1 MQEKLRVVMSKKSPV
16 TLKPPSKKSL
26 EKSSEISSLKHLQDT
41 QIYIKNLFSF
51 IGEDGSREGLYKTP
65 ERVAML
71 HETLYGGY
79 KIDPKTILDSVF
91 SDGLCNEMVIVRD
104 IEFYSMCEHHLLP
117 FFGKISIGY
126 IPDKKVVG
134 ISNLSRLV
142 EVFARRL
149 QIQEKLTTQI
159 ADTIMQYLKP
169 KGAMVVCEALH
180 LCMAMRGNAKQ
191 NAKIL
196 TSAVRGLFQQDSRTR
211 MEFMQ
216 LIKSQ

>member
-1 MQEKLRVVMSKKSPV
+1 MSAKRHLQNNKNK
-16 TLKPPSKKSL
+16 TDLK
-26 EKSSEISSLKHLQDT
+26 KHLQDT
-41 QIYIKNLFSF
+41 QNYIQNRFSF
-51 IGEDGSREGLYKTP
+51 IGEDGNREGLHRTP

-71 HETLYGGY
+71 NETLYSGY
-79 KIDPKTILDSVF
+79 KIDTEKILDSVF
-91 SDGLCNEMVIVRD
+91 SDGACNEMVIIRD

-134 ISNLSRLV
+134 ISNLSKLV
-142 EVFARRL
+142 EAFARRL

-159 ADTIMQYLKP
+159 ADTIMNSLKP

-180 LCMAMRGNAKQ
+180 LCMTMRGNTKQ
-191 NAKIL
+191 DAKIL

-216 LIKSQ
+216 LIKT

>member
-1 MQEKLRVVMSKKSPV
+1 MSIKSQAQNK
-16 TLKPPSKKSL
+16 TDLT
-26 EKSSEISSLKHLQDT
+26 KHLLDT
-41 QIYIKNLFSF
+41 QNYIQNLFSF
-51 IGEDGSREGLYKTP
+51 IGEDGNREGLHKTP

-71 HETLYGGY
+71 NEMLYSGY
-79 KIDPKTILDSVF
+79 RIDPKTILDSVF
-91 SDGLCNEMVIVRD
+91 SDGACNEMIVVKD

-159 ADTIMQYLKP
+159 ADTIMHSLKP

-180 LCMAMRGNAKQ
+180 LCMAMRGDAKQ
-191 NAKIL
+191 NARIL
-196 TSAVRGLFQQDSRTR
+196 TSAVRGLFQQDSKTR

-216 LIKSQ
+216 LIKT

>member
-1 MQEKLRVVMSKKSPV
+1 MS
-16 TLKPPSKKSL
+16 SKNSIS
-26 EKSSEISSLKHLQDT
+26 EKSNTHMQMHIENT
-41 QIYIKNLFSF
+41 QNYMQNLFQF
-51 IGEDGSREGLYKTP
+51 IGEDSNREGLVKTP
-65 ERVAML
+65 ERVAKL
-71 HETLYGGY
+71 HETLYSGY
-79 KIDPKTILDSVF
+79 AIDPNTILDSVF
-91 SDGLCNEMVIVRD
+91 SDGACNEMVVVRD

-134 ISNLSRLV
+134 ISNLSKLV

-159 ADTIMQYLKP
+159 ADTIMHSLKP

-180 LCMAMRGNAKQ
+180 LCMAMRDNAKQ
-191 NAKIL
+191 NSKIL

-216 LIKSQ
+216 LIKT

>member
-1 MQEKLRVVMSKKSPV
+1 MDQQKIEKVVRDLLIAIGENPHREGLLETPQRVAKMYQEVF
-16 TLKPPSKKSL
+16 
-26 EKSSEISSLKHLQDT
+26 SSLKRQP
-41 QIYIKNLFSF
+41 
-51 IGEDGSREGLYKTP
+51 EDVANYK
-65 ERVAML
+65 
-71 HETLYGGY
+71 
-79 KIDPKTILDSVF
+79 VF
-91 SDGLCNEMVIVRD
+91 HVSDVPEMVLVQHIP
-104 IEFYSMCEHHLLP
+104 FYSMCEHHLLP

-134 ISNLSRLV
+134 ISNLSKLV

-159 ADTIMQYLKP
+159 ADTIMHSLKP

-180 LCMAMRGNAKQ
+180 LCMAMRDNAKQ
-191 NAKIL
+191 NSKIL

-216 LIKSQ
+216 LIKT

>member
-1 MQEKLRVVMSKKSPV
+1 MKPSCEDKMPPQKKHI
-16 TLKPPSKKSL
+16 THNLKQ
-26 EKSSEISSLKHLQDT
+26 HMQDT
-41 QIYIKNLFSF
+41 QHYMQNLFAF
-51 IGEDGSREGLYKTP
+51 IGEDGNREGLHKTP

-71 HETLYGGY
+71 HEMLYSGY
-79 KIDPKTILDSVF
+79 KIDANKILDSVF
-91 SDGLCNEMVIVRD
+91 SDGACNEMVVVRN

-126 IPDKKVVG
+126 IPDKRVVG
-134 ISNLSRLV
+134 ISNLSKLV

-159 ADTIMQYLKP
+159 ADTIMQSLNP

-191 NAKIL
+191 DTKIL

-216 LIKSQ
+216 LIKT

>member
-1 MQEKLRVVMSKKSPV
+1 M
-16 TLKPPSKKSL
+16 PSKKGTQK
-26 EKSSEISSLKHLQDT
+26 KSKISKEEHIINT
-41 QIYIKNLFSF
+41 QNYMKNFFNF
-51 IGEDGSREGLYKTP
+51 IGEDSNREGLINTP
-65 ERVAML
+65 NRVAKL
-71 HETLYGGY
+71 HEMLYSGY
-79 KIDPKTILDSVF
+79 GINPNTILDSVF
-91 SDGLCNEMVIVRD
+91 SDGVCNEMVVVRD

-134 ISNLSRLV
+134 ISNLSKLV

-159 ADTIMQYLKP
+159 ADTIMKSLKP

-180 LCMAMRGNAKQ
+180 LCMAMRENAKQ
-191 NAKIL
+191 NSKIL

-216 LIKSQ
+216 LIKV

>member
-1 MQEKLRVVMSKKSPV
+1 MHIENTQNYMQ
-16 TLKPPSKKSL
+16 
-26 EKSSEISSLKHLQDT
+26 
-41 QIYIKNLFSF
+41 NLFQF
-51 IGEDGSREGLYKTP
+51 IGEDSNREGLVKTP
-65 ERVAML
+65 ERVAKL
-71 HETLYGGY
+71 HETLYSGY
-79 KIDPKTILDSVF
+79 AIDPNTILDSVF
-91 SDGLCNEMVIVRD
+91 SDGACNEMVVVRD

-134 ISNLSRLV
+134 ISNLSKLV

-159 ADTIMQYLKP
+159 ADTIMHSLKP

-191 NAKIL
+191 NSKIL

-216 LIKSQ
+216 LIKT